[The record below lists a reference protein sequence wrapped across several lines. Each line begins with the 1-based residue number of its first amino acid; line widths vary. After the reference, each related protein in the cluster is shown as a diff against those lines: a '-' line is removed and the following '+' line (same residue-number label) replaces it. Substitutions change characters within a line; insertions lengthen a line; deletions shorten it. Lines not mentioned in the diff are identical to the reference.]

1 MKVPGKKTELEARLK
16 ELKDIQSKGSIS
28 LQEEKLLIKQISDLE
43 RSLPFAGPLEELDEQ
58 SKEVREQLKTA
69 KGKSNLKFEALKQLR
84 EECKDVQEKIDKM
97 REVLFRNRC
106 SGVLTFYFR
115 NTKRERKKL
124 PPPLIR

>member
-16 ELKDIQSKGSIS
+16 ELKDVQSKGSIS

-58 SKEVREQLKTA
+58 SKEVREQLKVA
-69 KGKSNLKFEALKQLR
+69 KTKSNLKFEALKQLR

-97 REVLFRNRC
+97 REVLIRNRYW
-106 SGVLTFYFR
+106 VY
-115 NTKRERKKL
+115 
-124 PPPLIR
+124 